1 MNIKPDKLAD
11 AIMQELEAYR
21 QDVTDGLK
29 NDVKTVAKECAAE
42 IKQRSQVK
50 TGDYQKGWGTKV
62 AYEGRDDIRVTV
74 RNRTDYQ
81 LAHLLENGHV
91 LKAHGRV
98 LGVVGAKP
106 HIRPAELNA
115 EKKLMKRVRVRVRGD
130 SS

>member
-1 MNIKPDKLAD
+1 MNITPDKLAD

-29 NDVKTVAKECAAE
+29 KDVKTVAKECAAE
-42 IKQRSQVK
+42 IKQRSPVK
-50 TGDYQKGWGTKV
+50 TGSYQKGWSSKV
-62 AYEGRDDIRVTV
+62 AYESQDDIRVIV
-74 RNRTDYQ
+74 RNRTAYQ
-81 LAHLLENGHV
+81 LTHLLENGHV

-98 LGVVGAKP
+98 LGVVGARP
-106 HIRPAELNA
+106 HIRLAELNA